1 MKNFVVYETNGKIL
15 RAGSCLDSDISLQ
28 PKDISESVIESTCN
42 LETDYVLSGVI
53 TQRPTQATLLDKTT
67 LTANGIDVIHITSAP
82 DGIFTATNVVTGEM
96 VSGSI
101 SGSDTFSTTVK
112 GTIKIKIEAFPY
124 LDFEA
129 TVEVI

>member
-1 MKNFVVYETNGKIL
+1 MSNIVIYNSEGRIL
-15 RAGSCLDSDISLQ
+15 RSVSAPPDMLQ
-28 PKDISESVIESTCN
+28 IQIQEGELGVEGITN

-67 LTANGIDVIHITSAP
+67 LTANGIDVIHITGAP